1 MNFLIS
7 STKLANAA
15 RIAALAIRPDQ
26 RRRSPILGCCRLTA
40 GNNLSIAGTDL
51 DTGITAVADC
61 DVIEPGEAA
70 VDAQRLADIASKLK
84 GDVRIEAKAGELVIK
99 CGRSRFALTMQPAED
114 YPAPLTVDDA
124 PPIELTA
131 ADVMAAFAGAAAGAA
146 QDDKRIY
153 LAGPVLFSEPTDM
166 SHRLVGVGA
175 DGIALSYAATS
186 AFYPGLDPGIVVH
199 RDTCKLAVRLFGETG
214 AALRVGKD
222 LMELASDSIR
232 LVAKL
237 VDSTPTAWR
246 SMVPPIDAANS
257 ALVATKDLNAAL
269 ERCFAVI
276 NNLTGDLAKRVP
288 SITIWWDAAAGPL
301 HGQEVRVAFRNINEA
316 PAVLDIVPAAELSGA
331 VDININPKL
340 LQRLL
345 AEMESE
351 TVRLSASGHPSD
363 TLRIDAGPDR
373 FAVLG
378 AMRELS
384 FIDAEAA

>member
-40 GNNLSIAGTDL
+40 SNNLSIYGTDL
-51 DTGITAVADC
+51 DTGIAAIADC

-70 VDAQRLADIASKLK
+70 VDAQRLADIAAKLK
-84 GDVRIEAKAGELVIK
+84 GDIRIEAKDGELVIS
-99 CGRSRFALTMQPAED
+99 CGRSRCTLTIQSLDD
-114 YPAPLTVDDA
+114 YPAELAAERDTLS
-124 PPIELTA
+124 IELTA
-131 ADVMAAFAGAAAGAA
+131 ADVLAAFAGAAAGAA

-153 LAGPVLFSEPTDM
+153 LAGPVLFSEPTDLGN
-166 SHRLVGVGA
+166 RLCGVGA
-175 DGIALSYAATS
+175 DSVALSYAAT
-186 AFYPGLDPGIVVH
+186 AAACLDLAPGVIVH

-214 AALRVGKD
+214 AS
-222 LMELASDSIR
+222 LMIGENLIELVSDNVQ
-232 LVAKL
+232 LAAKL

-246 SMVPPIDAANS
+246 SMVPPIDVANS
-257 ALVATKDLNAAL
+257 AVVATKDLEATL

-276 NNLTGDLAKRVP
+276 NNLTGDLAKRAP
-288 SITIWWDAAAGPL
+288 SVTVWWDAAAG
-301 HGQEVRVAFRNINEA
+301 HEVPIAFRKLTEA
-316 PAVLDIVPAAELSGA
+316 PAVLDIVPAADLTG
-331 VDININPKL
+331 VIDINVNPKL

-345 AEMESE
+345 TEIDSE
-351 TVRLSASGHPSD
+351 NIRLSASDRPSD

-378 AMRELS
+378 AVRDLS
-384 FIDAEAA
+384 YIEEEAA

>member
-26 RRRSPILGCCRLTA
+26 RRRSPILGCCRLIA
-40 GNNLSIAGTDL
+40 GHNLSIYGTDL
-51 DTGITAVADC
+51 DTGITAIADC
-61 DVIEPGEAA
+61 DVVEPGKAV
-70 VDAQRLADIASKLK
+70 VDAQRLADIAAKLK
-84 GDVRIEAKAGELVIK
+84 GDIQIEANGGELVIK
-99 CGRSRFALTMQPAED
+99 CDRSRFTLTTQSLDD
-114 YPAPLTVDDA
+114 YPAELAAEDDS

-153 LAGPVLFSEPTDM
+153 LAGPVLFSEATELGN
-166 SHRLVGVGA
+166 RLCGVGA
-175 DGIALSYAATS
+175 DSIALSYAAT
-186 AFYPGLDPGIVVH
+186 AAACLDLAPGVIVH
-199 RDTCKLAVRLFGETG
+199 RDTCRLAVKLFGEVG
-214 AALRVGKD
+214 AALRVGSN
-222 LMELASDSIR
+222 LIEIASDSVR

-246 SMVPPIDAANS
+246 SMVPPIDVANS
-257 ALVATKDLNAAL
+257 VLVATKDLNATL

-276 NNLTGDLAKRVP
+276 NNLTGDLSKRAP
-288 SITIWWDAAAGPL
+288 SITVWWDASAG
-301 HGQEVRVAFRNINEA
+301 HGGEVRVAFRKLTEA
-316 PAVLDIVPAAELSGA
+316 PAVLDIIPAAELTGA
-331 VDININPKL
+331 VDINVNPKL

-351 TVRLSASGHPSD
+351 TVRLSASDRPSD
-363 TLRIDAGPDR
+363 NLRIDAGRDR

-378 AMRELS
+378 AVRDLS
-384 FIDAEAA
+384 CIDAEAA